1 MKILILDASGEEKE
15 KAQKELAEL
24 LNQKTPAVSMASSSE
39 NSLSEADAKDLAS
52 RKQAA
57 QQELSSYAQS
67 LSEELSARRTA
78 QQQAAAQ
85 AAQDSAQLP
94 SPEIWNEDWQNK
106 LKAKQKEMD
115 DVKESIMKDI
125 REKAA
130 VVAQQKNLTMI
141 FSSYRVNL
149 HAVDVTGD
157 IVSEIM
163 HMQ

>member
-1 MKILILDASGEEKE
+1 
-15 KAQKELAEL
+15 
-24 LNQKTPAVSMASSSE
+24 
-39 NSLSEADAKDLAS
+39 
-52 RKQAA
+52 
-57 QQELSSYAQS
+57 
-67 LSEELSARRTA
+67 
-78 QQQAAAQ
+78 
-85 AAQDSAQLP
+85 
-94 SPEIWNEDWQNK
+94 
-106 LKAKQKEMD
+106 MD